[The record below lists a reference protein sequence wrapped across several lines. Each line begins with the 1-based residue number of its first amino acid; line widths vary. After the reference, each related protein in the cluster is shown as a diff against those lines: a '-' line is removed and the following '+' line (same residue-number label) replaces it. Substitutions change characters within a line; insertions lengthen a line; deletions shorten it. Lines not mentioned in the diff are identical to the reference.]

1 MKKEIKHFLLFVLT
15 FLSVCFVV
23 IGLLYFL
30 IKNLLLL
37 LYCC

>member
-1 MKKEIKHFLLFVLT
+1 MKKEIKDHLFFALT
-15 FLSVCFVV
+15 FLSVCLVV